1 MKKKGNFGKNKAING
16 FNIKSKNYKPK
27 SVTPKKINK
36 IIHISKFLCPVEN
49 INTELKDMKKIL
61 NENDNPK
68 EKEGKIL
75 IKNTNISIT
84 KENLIMS
91 LRNELNFQKLLNK
104 KLLCFKEN
112 AEKNSISY
120 KKNYENICKY
130 KKQLLLDL
138 SDFLNLIDKYEKL
151 KAEYEKENETIKKTN
166 EDIIRYKKDEQFK
179 MKNRLD
185 KLNTDT
191 QNQHNNIE
199 SLRNNL
205 REYKEKN
212 DEYVMN
218 FEKSEVEHDKKYEAL
233 LKEYKRVENQYK
245 YYLDLELRSRKNYLD
260 SMDKNLCAEEE
271 GLAVLKLSDKQVKG
285 QFLKSIIKD
294 IQSQIQ
300 DIENL
305 NKRMEEDREIAKLL
319 GKRGAE
325 KFRKRMEEKYKN
337 EITSINTKYNI
348 SLPSY

>member
-1 MKKKGNFGKNKAING
+1 
-16 FNIKSKNYKPK
+16 
-27 SVTPKKINK
+27 
-36 IIHISKFLCPVEN
+36 
-49 INTELKDMKKIL
+49 MKKIVSLIL
-61 NENDNPK
+61 NY
-68 EKEGKIL
+68 
-75 IKNTNISIT
+75 TV
-84 KENLIMS
+84 
-91 LRNELNFQKLLNK
+91 
-104 KLLCFKEN
+104 
-112 AEKNSISY
+112 
-120 KKNYENICKY
+120 
-130 KKQLLLDL
+130 
-138 SDFLNLIDKYEKL
+138 
-151 KAEYEKENETIKKTN
+151 
-166 EDIIRYKKDEQFK
+166 
-179 MKNRLD
+179 D

-199 SLRNNL
+199 TLRNNL

-212 DEYVMN
+212 DEYIMN
-218 FEKSEVEHDKKYEAL
+218 FENSEVEHDKKYEAL